1 MSFLRLLRAW
11 AIILPFMIANGI
23 VRELVLKRIVNDGVA
38 DVLSAMLASVISL
51 AATRY
56 LLRPLAGKSVPE
68 LVRASATLVLL
79 TIVFELGFGH
89 YVDHKSWSEL
99 LDNYELWN
107 GRLWPVVLAVLAGMP
122 FVWGRWSLEDKRHV
136 R

>member
-23 VRELVLKRIVNDGVA
+23 VRELVLKRAVNDSVA
-38 DVLSAMLASVISL
+38 EALSALLGIAIILV
-51 AATRY
+51 ATRF
-56 LLRPLAGKSVPE
+56 LLHPLAGKSIPE
-68 LVRASATLVLL
+68 LVRASVTLVLL
-79 TIVFELGFGH
+79 TVAFEFGFGH
-89 YVDHKSWSEL
+89 YVDHKSWSEVL
-99 LDNYELWN
+99 ANYALWN
-107 GRLWPVVLAVLAGMP
+107 GQLWPVVLAVLAGMP

>member
-23 VRELVLKRIVNDGVA
+23 VRELVLKRAVNDTVA
-38 DVLSAMLASVISL
+38 EALSALLGIAIILV
-51 AATRY
+51 ATRF
-56 LLRPLAGKSVPE
+56 LLHPLAGKSIPE
-68 LVRASATLVLL
+68 LVRASVTLVLL
-79 TIVFELGFGH
+79 TVVFELGFGH

-99 LDNYELWN
+99 LGNYALWN
-107 GRLWPVVLAVLAGMP
+107 GHLWPVVLAALAGMP